1 MALSKK
7 QMILLGGVSLA
18 GLGAYLLFRKPTKSY
33 YDNIWCYDDEC
44 SNILEDF
51 GSIQAYIDNKG
62 VKDGNLRSQANDTGA
77 VHLLFPEPHELELG
91 DSFYLKQNSGENATY
106 DYDGESRVTFV
117 INKNI
122 VRIDRARQG
131 DSPIEGG
138 EVILPSVWSN
148 ISPF

>member
-18 GLGAYLLFRKPTKSY
+18 GLGAYLLFRKPTKGY
-33 YDNIWCYDDEC
+33 YDNIWCNNDEC

-51 GSIQAYIDNKG
+51 GGIQGYIDNKG
-62 VKDGNLRSQANDTGA
+62 IKDED
-77 VHLLFPEPHELELG
+77 
-91 DSFYLKQNSGENATY
+91 LKQNLGENATY
-106 DYDGESRVTFV
+106 DYDGEATVTLV
-117 INKNI
+117 VNKNI

-131 DSPIEGG
+131 TSPVEGG
-138 EVILPSVWSN
+138 EAILPSVWSN

>member
-18 GLGAYLLFRKPTKSY
+18 GLGAYLLFRKPTKGY
-33 YDNIWCYDDEC
+33 YDNIWCNNDEC

-51 GSIQAYIDNKG
+51 GGIQGYIDNKG
-62 VKDGNLRSQANDTGA
+62 IKNEDLRSEGNDTGA

-91 DSFYLKQNSGENATY
+91 DSFYLKQNLEENATY
-106 DYDGESRVTFV
+106 DYDGEATVTLV
-117 INKNI
+117 VNKNI

-131 DSPIEGG
+131 DSPVEGG
-138 EVILPSVWSN
+138 EAILPSVWSN

>member
-18 GLGAYLLFRKPTKSY
+18 GLGAYLLFRKPTKGY
-33 YDNIWCYDDEC
+33 YDNIWCNDDEC
-44 SNILEDF
+44 SNI
-51 GSIQAYIDNKG
+51 I
-62 VKDGNLRSQANDTGA
+62 KDGELRSQGNDTGA

-91 DSFYLKQNSGENATY
+91 DSFYLKQNLGENATY
-106 DYDGESRVTFV
+106 DYDGEATVTLV
-117 INKNI
+117 VNKNI

-131 DSPIEGG
+131 DSPVEGG
-138 EVILPSVWSN
+138 EAILPSVWSN

>member
-18 GLGAYLLFRKPTKSY
+18 GLGAYLLFRKPTKGY

-51 GSIQAYIDNKG
+51 GSIQGYIDNKG
-62 VKDGNLRSQANDTGA
+62 IKNED
-77 VHLLFPEPHELELG
+77 ELELG
-91 DSFYLKQNSGENATY
+91 DSFYLKQNLGENATY
-106 DYDGESRVTFV
+106 DYDGEATVTLV
-117 INKNI
+117 VNKNI

-131 DSPIEGG
+131 DSPVEGG
-138 EVILPSVWSN
+138 EAILPSVWSN

>member
-33 YDNIWCYDDEC
+33 YDNIWCYDAEC

-51 GSIQAYIDNKG
+51 GSIQGYIDNKG
-62 VKDGNLRSQANDTGA
+62 IKDEDLRSEGNDTGA
-77 VHLLFPEPHELELG
+77 VHELELG
-91 DSFYLKQNSGENATY
+91 DSFYLKQNLGENATY
-106 DYDGESRVTFV
+106 DYDGEATVTLV
-117 INKNI
+117 VNKNI

-131 DSPIEGG
+131 DSPVEGG
-138 EVILPSVWSN
+138 EAILPSVWSN

>member
-7 QMILLGGVSLA
+7 QMLILGGISVV

-33 YDNIWCYDDEC
+33 YDNIWCNDDEC

-51 GSIQAYIDNKG
+51 GSIQAYIDNEG

-91 DSFYLKQNSGENATY
+91 DSFYLKQNSGENSTY
-106 DYDGESRVTFV
+106 DYDGEARVTFV
-117 INKNI
+117 VNKNI